1 MHALLQLAGT
11 GLQPV
16 PLEGTSL
23 PSFGS
28 PASRKRILDLRN
40 VSATVQPD
48 NDDPIESTH
57 FFLVLVR
64 VGDPPDVP
72 ISLPHR
78 RPPPLRALTH
88 EVKPGEVLLD
98 QPEEGGGG
106 GGGESRDS
114 GSVGERRGR
123 RSCQMGPWRQCQYVG
138 QVLPPLA
145 LPVSKVAE
153 QRCCCPMNQS
163 FPRVTCREFAL
174 PPCCSCLPQKAKAS

>member
-1 MHALLQLAGT
+1 MNHIARTGEQELQHACSTMRALLQLAGT
-11 GLQPV
+11 GLRPV

-28 PASRKRILDLRN
+28 PASRKRILD
-40 VSATVQPD
+40 
-48 NDDPIESTH
+48 